1 MIFYCRQKSDVFILY
16 PQISS
21 FGVYLVLDKKNK
33 IAVLKIEIN
42 RDLYEKYKKVVKG
55 KNQMLKGYND
65 TLFLKAVKDELKREK
80 ID

>member
-1 MIFYCRQKSDVFILY
+1 LSTKNNVLILY
-16 PQISS
+16 PKNSII
-21 FGVYLVLDKKNK
+21 GVQLVQDKKNK

-65 TLFLKAVKDELKREK
+65 SLFLKAVKDELRREK

>member
-1 MIFYCRQKSDVFILY
+1 VI
-16 PQISS
+16 
-21 FGVYLVLDKKNK
+21 GVYLVQNKKNK
-33 IAVLKIEIN
+33 LAVLKIEID

-65 TLFLKAVKDELKREK
+65 NLFLKIVKDELKREK

>member
-1 MIFYCRQKSDVFILY
+1 MQ
-16 PQISS
+16 
-21 FGVYLVLDKKNK
+21 DKKNK

-65 TLFLKAVKDELKREK
+65 SLFLKAVRDELKREK